1 MKKVRLFSSNLFVAA
16 VFFCIVYGIPYYVIK
31 ETVVLYLPLELKIA
45 ILAALAGILITLATV
60 VLEQR
65 KTL

>member
-1 MKKVRLFSSNLFVAA
+1 MKKVRLFGSNLFVAA
-16 VFFCIVYGIPYYVIK
+16 VFFCIVYGVPYYVIK
-31 ETVVLYLPLELKIA
+31 ETVVPYLPLELKIA

>member
-1 MKKVRLFSSNLFVAA
+1 MKKVRLFGSNLFVAA

-31 ETVVLYLPLELKIA
+31 ETVVLPLEIKVA
-45 ILAALAGILITLATV
+45 ILAALAGILVTLATV

>member
-16 VFFCIVYGIPYYVIK
+16 VFFCIFYGIPYYVLK
-31 ETVVLYLPLELKIA
+31 ETIVPHLPLELKVA

>member
-31 ETVVLYLPLELKIA
+31 GTVDPQLPLELKVA
-45 ILAALAGILITLATV
+45 ILVALAGILITLATV

>member
-1 MKKVRLFSSNLFVAA
+1 MKKVRLLSSNLFVAA
-16 VFFCIVYGIPYYVIK
+16 VFFCIVYGIPYYVMK
-31 ETVVLYLPLELKIA
+31 ETIVPHLPLELKVA
-45 ILAALAGILITLATV
+45 ILVALAGILITLATV